1 MMEFYDKYGK
11 IKRISVIIEPI
22 EKKETKYEVKP
33 EPKPEAKPVEAVAEP
48 EIESAA
54 EATVEP
60 EIEPV
65 EEAAV
70 DPEIEPVEEAAVE
83 PEIEPVEEAT
93 AEPEV
98 EPAEEATLEP
108 EVEPIV
114 EVTSK
119 HWTIPV
125 PAVETPAEPVFEPV
139 PEKFVQVSPEPAAE
153 PIVEVTAKHWT
164 IPVPV
169 VEMDAEQEAATH
181 ITKEE
186 EDIMVFNKFDKTE
199 KKEINYCE
207 DICKDEEQKKVCFY
221 YRNKEYLTDDFIN
234 KCDEALDFEM
244 NQKKEQEERAERE
257 RLLKELFGNEEE

>member
-11 IKRISVIIEPI
+11 IKRISVMIEPI
-22 EKKETKYEVKP
+22 EKKEPKREVKP
-33 EPKPEAKPVEAVAEP
+33 EPKPEVKPVEAVVET
-48 EIESAA
+48 EIETIAEAAA
-54 EATVEP
+54 EL

-65 EEAAV
+65 AEA
-70 DPEIEPVEEAAVE
+70 I
-83 PEIEPVEEAT
+83 T
-93 AEPEV
+93 EPEV
-98 EPAEEATLEP
+98 EPAEEETVEP
-108 EVEPIV
+108 EAEPIV

-125 PAVETPAEPVFEPV
+125 PIVETPAEPVFEPV
-139 PEKFVQVSPEPAAE
+139 LEPVLEPVFEPVPEKLVQVSPEPAAE

-164 IPVPV
+164 IPVPIV
-169 VEMDAEQEAATH
+169 MLDAEQEADTH
-181 ITKEE
+181 IKKEE